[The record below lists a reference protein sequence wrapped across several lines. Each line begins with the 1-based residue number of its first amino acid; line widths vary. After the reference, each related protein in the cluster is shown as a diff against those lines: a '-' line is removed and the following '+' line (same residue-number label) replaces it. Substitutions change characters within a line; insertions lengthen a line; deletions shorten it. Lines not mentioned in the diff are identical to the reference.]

1 MIDRGGMYSKRCPAI
16 IHWLRQNKLFTFL
29 LFMALFFILV
39 AMTSSHLVHYDPEM
53 MGAGKRLQSPSAA
66 YWLGTDEFGRD
77 VYSRML
83 SGMILTLQV
92 GMISV
97 GIALSFGLTI
107 GLFAGYFGGWVERIL
122 MRSMDT
128 LFSFTEI
135 LIALALV
142 AVLGPSLKN
151 AMIAIGIAAVP
162 FYARVCYSTVLVEC
176 NKPYIESAIAI
187 GSSHLRVIFI
197 HLLPNVIP
205 TMIVVATIGLSNAI
219 LAASGLSYLGLG
231 AQPPSPEWG
240 AMLAASK
247 NYFQRAPWL
256 LMIPGLSIMA
266 VVLMF
271 NLLGDQLRS
280 HLDPSR
286 TGNI

>member
-1 MIDRGGMYSKRCPAI
+1 MVS
-16 IHWLRQNKLFTFL
+16 LFVVVSL
-29 LFMALFFILV
+29 SA
-39 AMTSSHLVHYDPEM
+39 SHLTPYDPEM
-53 MGAGKRLQSPSAA
+53 MGAGKRLQPPSSG
-66 YWLGTDEFGRD
+66 YLLGTDEFGRD
-77 VYSRML
+77 VLSRML
-83 SGMILTLQV
+83 SGMKLTLQV

-107 GLFAGYFGGWVERIL
+107 GLLSGYFGGWVERIL

-151 AMIAIGIAAVP
+151 AMVAIGIAAVP
-162 FYARVCYSTVLVEC
+162 FYARVCYANVLVER

-187 GSSHLRVIFI
+187 GASHRRIILI

-205 TMIVVATIGLSNAI
+205 SMIVVATIGLSNAI

-247 NYFQRAPWL
+247 NYFHRAPWL

-271 NLLGDQLRS
+271 NLLGDQLRTL
-280 HLDPSR
+280 LDPSR
-286 TGNI
+286 IGNR